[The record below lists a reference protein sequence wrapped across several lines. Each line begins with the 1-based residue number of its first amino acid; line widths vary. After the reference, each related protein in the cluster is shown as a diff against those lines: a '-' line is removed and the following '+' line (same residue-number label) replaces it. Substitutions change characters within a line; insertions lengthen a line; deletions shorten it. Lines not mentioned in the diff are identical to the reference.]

1 MDQQNLILLLTIFVG
16 LATLAMLIQAA
27 MLVGLFLVAK
37 QIRSKV
43 FDLTGPAKSLIE
55 TSRKTLGQVEGHI
68 TNIGASTT
76 SILETTKGQVERIN
90 QLLSDASVRAKVQL
104 ERAEMVLDDTMTRV
118 QTTVSYVQSGVL
130 RPVREVHGIFAGV
143 RTALLHLSKPG
154 KATVDHATADEE
166 MFI

>member
-1 MDQQNLILLLTIFVG
+1 MDQQNLILILTIFVG
-16 LATLAMLIQAA
+16 LAAFAMIVQAA

-37 QIRSKV
+37 QLRAKV
-43 FDLTGPAKSLIE
+43 FELMGPAQSLIA
-55 TSRKTLGQVEGHI
+55 TSQKTLGQVEGYI
-68 TNIGASTT
+68 GKIGDSTN

-90 QLLSDASVRAKVQL
+90 LLLNDASTRAKVQL

-118 QTTVSYVQSGVL
+118 QTTASYIQSGVL

-143 RTALLHLSKPG
+143 RTALMHLSRPG
-154 KATVDHATADEE
+154 RATVDHATADEE